1 MTVHRFIFDLR
12 PIPKILAVLK
22 SENETLSTLAEEA
35 RCKAK
40 TILGSVPNERVLPT
54 PGVQADLEELKSLV
68 SLSLEDQ
75 LFKKVEAT
83 KDLMSL
89 VEALR
94 QYFVSLRK
102 FRKFDQEELA
112 VWEDMNRLLENIKE
126 GCEFRCDSIIEGIE
140 EYTREKISRMK

>member
-22 SENETLSTLAEEA
+22 SENEILGTLADEA
-35 RCKAK
+35 RDKAK
-40 TILGSVPNERVLPT
+40 RILGSVPSDQILPT
-54 PGVQADLEELKSLV
+54 PGVQADFDELKSLT

-75 LFKKVEAT
+75 LSNKVEAT

-89 VEALR
+89 VDSLA
-94 QYFVSLRK
+94 QYFVSLRQI
-102 FRKFDQEELA
+102 RKFDPEEMA
-112 VWEDMNRLLENIKE
+112 VWADMNRLLENIKE
-126 GCEFRCDSIIEGIE
+126 GCEFRCDSIVQGIE